1 MNRDDCRHEA
11 ERWLRQADADV
22 KAARTSLNGGSFEW
36 AAFQAQQGAEKAV
49 KALWYYCGADPW
61 GHSIVKLIDSFPQ
74 TDLSDKMKKLMPD
87 AKKLDKLYIPTRY
100 PNGLPDLIPADV
112 YTHED
117 GLTAIDSAG
126 TIIAFAQ
133 GHIEA
138 KPA

>member
-100 PNGLPDLIPADV
+100 PNGFDWGAPMDYFEEKDA
-112 YTHED
+112 EE
-117 GLTAIDSAG
+117 AIKDAEK
-126 TIIAFAQ
+126 IIKY
-133 GHIEA
+133 A
-138 KPA
+138 KSNILR